1 MTARFCVVVFV
12 VCLFVVVVVFL
23 GFFFSCFCIFVL
35 FGFFVDENHDKLP
48 TSSKLH
54 TIPYKS
60 NFIANSSLCTT
71 TELSTLLTSCLAMIK
86 NYVIKYGGKIYER
99 ILNIQVRFLI

>member
-1 MTARFCVVVFV
+1 MFFGCCFFVFDFFV
-12 VCLFVVVVVFL
+12 LFCLFV
-23 GFFFSCFCIFVL
+23 
-35 FGFFVDENHDKLP
+35 FFVDENHDKLP
-48 TSSKLH
+48 TSPKLH

-71 TELSTLLTSCLAMIK
+71 TELSTLLTSCLTMIK

-99 ILNIQVRFLI
+99 ILSIQVRFLI